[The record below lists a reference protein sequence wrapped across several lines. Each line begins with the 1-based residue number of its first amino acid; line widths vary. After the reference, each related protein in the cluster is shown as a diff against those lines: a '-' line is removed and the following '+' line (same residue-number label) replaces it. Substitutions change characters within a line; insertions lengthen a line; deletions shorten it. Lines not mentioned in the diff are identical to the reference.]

1 MNLNYYGSG
10 AVETR
15 LIKQQ
20 SSDSAP
26 KEAFHSAPPL
36 Q

>member
-10 AVETR
+10 AEESG

-20 SSDSAP
+20 SDDSAP